1 MAKLYSFKL
10 RLLVYKIN
18 YKATIH
24 LIVPLENVKI
34 LNMPQAIKRPRIWG
48 FSSSCVGHR
57 KKKKETTAEE
67 TGQLN
72 PRQSKSTGYKVAA
85 A

>member
-34 LNMPQAIKRPRIWG
+34 LNMPQAIKRPRKWG
-48 FSSSCVGHR
+48 FSSSSVGHR
-57 KKKKETTAEE
+57 KKKKR
-67 TGQLN
+67 N
-72 PRQSKSTGYKVAA
+72 HS
-85 A
+85 

>member
-34 LNMPQAIKRPRIWG
+34 LNMPQAIKRPRKRG
-48 FSSSCVGHR
+48 FSSSSVGHR
-57 KKKKETTAEE
+57 
-67 TGQLN
+67 
-72 PRQSKSTGYKVAA
+72 
-85 A
+85 

>member
-18 YKATIH
+18 YKAMIH

-34 LNMPQAIKRPRIWG
+34 LKMPQAIKRPRKLG
-48 FSSSCVGHR
+48 VLAPPELDTE
-57 KKKKETTAEE
+57 KKKR
-67 TGQLN
+67 N
-72 PRQSKSTGYKVAA
+72 DR
-85 A
+85 